1 MRSEQINT
9 LQRCYHTTQNESN
22 FRFFLDRYIVSFRMI
37 EHEYSVLGGPN
48 RAAIGRT
55 LSMIA
60 AASASILVALALAA
74 IDLARTLGLSHAI
87 PQVVLWPVTAGLIY
101 GGLYWLFDQHVWKLP
116 RLSKLLRVPD
126 LSGTWLCR
134 GQTLKSDGSPDREW
148 TAEVAIVQSWDRL
161 RVRLKSQQSTSN
173 SIAAALVYD
182 QADGYRLLY
191 NYRNEPRIGQPQ
203 LAGHRGSA
211 ELLFSPDLKS
221 AKGEYFNGHGRYTFG
236 TMQLE
241 RKAQQ

>member
-1 MRSEQINT
+1 
-9 LQRCYHTTQNESN
+9 
-22 FRFFLDRYIVSFRMI
+22 MI

-55 LSMIA
+55 LSLIA
-60 AASASILVALALAA
+60 AAASSILVAVALAA
-74 IDLARTLGLSHAI
+74 IDLARTLGLSHPI
-87 PQVVLWPVTAGLIY
+87 PQVVLWPLTAGLIY
-101 GGLYWLFDQHVWKLP
+101 TGLYWIFDQHAWKLP
-116 RLSKLLRVPD
+116 RLSKLLRVPN
-126 LSGTWLCR
+126 LSGTWLCY
-134 GQTLKSDGSPDREW
+134 GQTLKPDGSPERAW
-148 TAEVAIVQSWDRL
+148 TAEVVIVQSWDRL
-161 RVRLKSQQSTSN
+161 RVRLKTAQSTSN

-211 ELLFSPDLKS
+211 ELVFSQDLQS

-236 TMQLE
+236 TIQFE

>member
-1 MRSEQINT
+1 MN
-9 LQRCYHTTQNESN
+9 
-22 FRFFLDRYIVSFRMI
+22 
-37 EHEYSVLGGPN
+37 EHEYTLLGGPN

-55 LSMIA
+55 LSLIA
-60 AASASILVALALAA
+60 AAAASILVAVLLAA
-74 IDLARTLGLSHAI
+74 IDLARTLGLANSV

-116 RLSKLLRVPD
+116 RLSKLLKVPD
-126 LSGTWLCR
+126 LTGTWVCH
-134 GQTLKSDGSPDREW
+134 GQTLKADGTPDRDW
-148 TAEVAIVQSWDRL
+148 SAELAIVQSWDRL
-161 RVRLKSQQSTSN
+161 RVRLKTAQSTSQ

-191 NYRNEPRIGQPQ
+191 NYRNEPGIGQPH
-203 LAGHRGSA
+203 LSGHRGSA